1 MMQNNNQRMW
11 LHAKGLHLCHHPR
24 LPCIS
29 SPYYIHL
36 YIVDSKMSPA
46 LGLKKNAIQ
55 PLPGVN
61 QNALKLSGIV
71 CSNTFKYIQIICSM
85 HNHLP
90 ILIGHEG
97 HPAVGHLYWWRST
110 KWMGLIRIDSRN
122 LDLHCYIPYQ
132 LGSRHINRLWF
143 CFG

>member
-1 MMQNNNQRMW
+1 MQQSENVASCQRVTSVPPSSV
-11 LHAKGLHLCHHPR
+11 ALHL
-24 LPCIS
+24 LPILYTS
-29 SPYYIHL
+29 HLYI

-46 LGLKKNAIQ
+46 LGLKNAIQ
-55 PLPGVN
+55 PLPGVH

-97 HPAVGHLYWWRST
+97 HPGVGHIPWWRSA
-110 KWMGLIRIDSRN
+110 KSMGLIRIDSRN
-122 LDLHCYIPYQ
+122 LDLHRYIPYQ

-143 CFG
+143 YFG